1 MQRKVITLSRDT
13 VLWEAGDAARGIAIL
28 EKGRLGARTDKGLM
42 GVLLPPMV
50 LGESAL
56 LGDDAAS
63 DRRTVTIFAIDD
75 DTVVTEYPVSE
86 VQADFDA
93 GHEDLMRHII
103 SNQVAQICR
112 NLLLVIST
120 KRGEPLMDAP
130 LAGLVRGLVDDVP
143 KIYPLNTWKRAIESC
158 RFLHDLRSLSDRMS
172 ERLGPPA
179 ADRSERIV
187 DASQS
192 ISQLALGKDVR
203 PLMDAFME
211 AEKQK
216 TEWWARGGSAS

>member
-1 MQRKVITLSRDT
+1 MQRKLITLSRDT
-13 VLWEAGDAARGIAIL
+13 VLWEAGDAARGIGIL

-56 LGDDAAS
+56 LTDGAGGE
-63 DRRTVTIFAIDD
+63 RRTVTIFAIED

-86 VQADFDA
+86 VQADFAA
-93 GHEDLMRHII
+93 GNEDLMRHIV

-112 NLLLVIST
+112 NLLMVIST

-143 KIYPLNTWKRAIESC
+143 RLYPLRTWDRAMEAC
-158 RFLHDLRSLSDRMS
+158 RFLHDLRAVSDRMS
-172 ERLGPPA
+172 ERLGPEA
-179 ADRSERIV
+179 GARAEMIV
-187 DASQS
+187 NASQS

-203 PLMDAFME
+203 PLVDAFME

-216 TEWWARGGSAS
+216 TEWWARGGGA

>member
-56 LGDDAAS
+56 LGDTSAG
-63 DRRTVTIFAIDD
+63 DRRTVSIFAIDD
-75 DTVVTEYPVSE
+75 DTLVTEYPVDE
-86 VQADFDA
+86 VKADFAA
-93 GHEDLMRHII
+93 GNEDLMRHIV

-112 NLLLVIST
+112 NLLVVISS
-120 KRGEPLMDAP
+120 KKGEPLIDAP

-143 KIYPLNTWKRAIESC
+143 KLYPLRTWDRALQTA
-158 RFLHDLRSLSDRMS
+158 RFLHDLRAMSDRLV
-172 ERLGPPA
+172 EQLGPAA
-179 ADRSERIV
+179 ADRAEMIV
-187 DASQS
+187 NATQS
-192 ISQLALGKDVR
+192 LTQLAFGKDVR
-203 PLMDAFME
+203 PLVEAFME

-216 TEWWARGGSAS
+216 TEWWTRGGAAT